1 MMTKKIF
8 EYLHLVCGYTK
19 STILIKNNINDP
31 EKKVYDF
38 LHKSIRYGKPYRT
51 LPVSV
56 IEKYPVLEIW
66 YHLP

>member
-38 LHKSIRYGKPYRT
+38 LHKSILYEKPYR
-51 LPVSV
+51 
-56 IEKYPVLEIW
+56 
-66 YHLP
+66 